1 MPVPRR
7 QGLTRRVFFT
17 AALAAVLS
25 LLKGDTIPPKNYFDY
40 YLGSLTSGY
49 AFNFVSWEITNLAA
63 KLKTSLVDRDYSY
76 LTPDR
81 QQQMV
86 DGYFATADLMD
97 RLSQEIE
104 RLHADPGA
112 AEPGRLALL
121 EGKLAAARQRL
132 DGFAAAAEA
141 VLDGQVTT
149 ILAEEGIGAG
159 LVGVFPPVST
169 KFEPPPLLLVVSP
182 REKIEIK
189 TGVQMRPNLE
199 LNQIESLEA
208 GADAL
213 GVSSL
218 VVNIGGIATY
228 PGMIM
233 QTGARD
239 WAVRTIA
246 HEWLHDYLFL
256 RPLGWSYGQSHEIIA
271 INETVAD
278 IASAEIGNLAL
289 QRYYGVP
296 LPPAEGEPEE
306 EQPPAPGKE
315 PAFNYNKEMRL
326 TRLTA
331 DALLAQGQ
339 IAQAEQYMEERRRFF
354 LSKGY
359 VIRKLNQAYF
369 AFHGSYADS
378 PASVD
383 PIGQDLRTLRRR
395 TATLKEFISLTSH
408 LTSYEEL
415 KKLIAK

>member
-1 MPVPRR
+1 
-7 QGLTRRVFFT
+7 
-17 AALAAVLS
+17 
-25 LLKGDTIPPKNYFDY
+25 
-40 YLGSLTSGY
+40 
-49 AFNFVSWEITNLAA
+49 
-63 KLKTSLVDRDYSY
+63 
-76 LTPDR
+76 
-81 QQQMV
+81 
-86 DGYFATADLMD
+86 
-97 RLSQEIE
+97 
-104 RLHADPGA
+104 
-112 AEPGRLALL
+112 
-121 EGKLAAARQRL
+121 
-132 DGFAAAAEA
+132 
-141 VLDGQVTT
+141 
-149 ILAEEGIGAG
+149 
-159 LVGVFPPVST
+159 
-169 KFEPPPLLLVVSP
+169 
-182 REKIEIK
+182 
-189 TGVQMRPNLE
+189 
-199 LNQIESLEA
+199 
-208 GADAL
+208 
-213 GVSSL
+213 
-218 VVNIGGIATY
+218 
-228 PGMIM
+228 
-233 QTGARD
+233 
-239 WAVRTIA
+239 VRTIA